1 MGYIQNLIDRNMRL
15 SNVKINQAFRARYQS
30 WGKFIYLG
38 GVMYV
43 NNFRS
48 KVINNQVN
56 MVQLIE
62 SIELVQNPS
71 RKLFQ
76 NPDDDFVAKF
86 LFDTGNKWKQMR
98 SLSYPGIAKSPKK
111 TGPAGKMLSAVKQ
124 LASKLTPGKKK
135 TSSAEQSGAPT
146 LAAGAAGGPS
156 TPQKNLTDTPTKT
169 PTSNATTPSVKKL
182 IAIMEKEKAAT
193 ASGRGLKHT
202 GLKTV
207 KQIISRTE
215 NLIQAAN
222 LGNKSP
228 EVRNELDT
236 LLAVLIDRKE
246 VRPQFR
252 TNLMKKLF

>member
-1 MGYIQNLIDRNMRL
+1 
-15 SNVKINQAFRARYQS
+15 
-30 WGKFIYLG
+30 
-38 GVMYV
+38 
-43 NNFRS
+43 
-48 KVINNQVN
+48 
-56 MVQLIE
+56 
-62 SIELVQNPS
+62 
-71 RKLFQ
+71 
-76 NPDDDFVAKF
+76 
-86 LFDTGNKWKQMR
+86 
-98 SLSYPGIAKSPKK
+98 
-111 TGPAGKMLSAVKQ
+111 MLSAAKQ
-124 LASKLTPGKKK
+124 LASFLTPGKKK
-135 TSSAEQSGAPT
+135 TAPDNQSGAATP
-146 LAAGAAGGPS
+146 AAGAAGGPS
-156 TPQKNLTDTPTKT
+156 TPQQNLTDTSIVGVSPFVKKLISKYEKDSAKSGKKQPAVPASPAAGAARGPKPSNTPTKT
-169 PTSNATTPSVKKL
+169 PTSTNATTPLVKKM
-182 IAIMEKEKAAT
+182 IAKMEKEKAAT